1 MKACSYWGRVR
12 VFLSICHRTNF
23 LAMACK
29 LSFQDKTLVIVNSI
43 LGIHIILIVLQAFFR
58 LQLYFKHSVCV
69 ILLVML
75 ILNFLADIKC
85 LLLHVFILSIDYV
98 FIILVREQSGLLHS
112 FVLSLKLIILF
123 FKCLYGIY
131 QVLKMEINC
140 RISTYLIR
148 TADGL
153 KDIILSLLIVFRS
166 SISLITFFLI
176 D

>member
-1 MKACSYWGRVR
+1 
-12 VFLSICHRTNF
+12 
-23 LAMACK
+23 MACK
-29 LSFQDKTLVIVNSI
+29 LPFQDKTLVIVNSI
-43 LGIHIILIVLQAFFR
+43 LGIHIKLIVLLAFFR
-58 LQLYFKHSVCV
+58 LQLCFKHSVCV

-85 LLLHVFILSIDYV
+85 LLLHMFILAIDYV
-98 FIILVREQSGLLHS
+98 FIILVREQSDLLYS
-112 FVLSLKLIILF
+112 FVLFLKLIILF

-131 QVLKMEINC
+131 QVLKMKMNC
-140 RISTYLIR
+140 RVSTYLIR

-153 KDIILSLLIVFRS
+153 KDIRLHLLIEFRS